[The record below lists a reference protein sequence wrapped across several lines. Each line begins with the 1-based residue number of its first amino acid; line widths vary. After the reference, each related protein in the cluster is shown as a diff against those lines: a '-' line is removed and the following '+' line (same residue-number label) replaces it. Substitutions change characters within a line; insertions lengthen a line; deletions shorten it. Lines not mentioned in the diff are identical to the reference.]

1 MEKWS
6 TSEKEPKQKTEK
18 RKNTLPKAPK
28 EPKLKKIKKEE
39 QKQVIENFVFPKLED
54 YGIET
59 KGWYILLYKAVVLF
73 CLKLNISITTELIDF
88 NFFREA
94 SLSSLEGFRLSYF
107 QFSLSGWF

>member
-59 KGWYILLYKAVVLF
+59 KGW
-73 CLKLNISITTELIDF
+73 CLC
-88 NFFREA
+88 
-94 SLSSLEGFRLSYF
+94 
-107 QFSLSGWF
+107 